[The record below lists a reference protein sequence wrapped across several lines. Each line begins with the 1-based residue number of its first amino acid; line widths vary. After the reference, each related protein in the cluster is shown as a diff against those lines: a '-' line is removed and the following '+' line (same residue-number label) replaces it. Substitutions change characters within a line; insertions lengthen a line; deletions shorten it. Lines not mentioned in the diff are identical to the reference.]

1 MNYLFRVALTFSISI
16 TAGHGHFELLGFPHD
31 KKFITQI
38 RRDGKRL
45 HLQKVG
51 VAAGFLLVK
60 VVSFFLF
67 DHFLGS

>member
-1 MNYLFRVALTFSISI
+1 MFLFRIALTHT
-16 TAGHGHFELLGFPHD
+16 TAGHGHFELLVFSPHD

-60 VVSFFLF
+60 VVSFSF
-67 DHFLGS
+67 